1 MTGQPLVSFIVP
13 FGGGLAWLRQA
24 LASCQ
29 AQTEPRWQAVVVDD
43 HSGEPVA
50 ELIGALADARI
61 LLRRLP
67 AGSTGV
73 AAARNLALQ
82 AADAELL
89 LTLDADD
96 MALPERASRCLAL
109 LEPTAPQL
117 IYTRVQF
124 MTPAGRPGPPK
135 PWLEPYN
142 PQLLRLINMITN
154 PGTAFTRAAY
164 ASAGGYYAPELAM
177 AEDYDLYLRMQA
189 AGVAIRAVDEI
200 HVLYRK
206 HRASLTGGRPLPL
219 HQAIMQVRQRLR
231 IAPFPLQL
239 IARYASPQLWQQL
252 RRSRAQRRLWR
263 DDRWPRSLPQALLGW

>member
-13 FGGGLAWLRQA
+13 FGGRLAWLRQA
-24 LASCQ
+24 LCSCQ

-50 ELIGALADARI
+50 ALISQLADARI
-61 LLRRLP
+61 QLRRLP

-82 AADAELL
+82 AADAALL
-89 LTLDADD
+89 MTLEADD
-96 MALPERASRCLAL
+96 IALPQRASRCLAL
-109 LEPTAPQL
+109 LDADAPQL

-124 MTPAGRPGPPK
+124 MNPAGQPGAPK
-135 PWLEPYN
+135 PWLEPHT
-142 PQLLRLINMITN
+142 PQLLRLLNVNTN
-154 PGTAFTRAAY
+154 PGTAFTQAAY
-164 ASAGGYYAPELAM
+164 AAAGGHYASDLAV

-189 AGVAIRAVDEI
+189 AAVAISAVDEI

-206 HRASLTGGRPLPL
+206 HRASLTGRRPALL
-219 HQAIMQVRQRLR
+219 HRSIMQVRQRHG

-239 IARYASPQLWQQL
+239 IERYASPQLWQQL
-252 RRSRAQRRLWR
+252 CRSRSQRCLWR

>member
-50 ELIGALADARI
+50 QLIDALADPRI
-61 LLRRLP
+61 QLRRLP

-82 AADAELL
+82 AADADLL

-96 MALPERASRCLAL
+96 MALPQRASRCLAL
-109 LEPTAPQL
+109 LEPTVPQL

-124 MTPAGRPGPPK
+124 MNPAGQPGTPK
-135 PWLEPYN
+135 PWLEPHN

-206 HRASLTGGRPLPL
+206 HRASLTGGRPGCL
-219 HQAIMQVRQRLR
+219 HQAIMQVRQGLGV
-231 IAPFPLQL
+231 APFPLQL

>member
-1 MTGQPLVSFIVP
+1 MAGPPRVSFIIP
-13 FGGGLAWLRQA
+13 FGGGLPWLRQA
-24 LASCQ
+24 LGSCQ
-29 AQTEPRWQAVVVDD
+29 AQSEPRWQAVVVDD
-43 HSGEPVA
+43 HSGAPVA
-50 ELIGALADARI
+50 ELIAQLADARI
-61 LLRRLP
+61 QLRRLP
-67 AGSTGV
+67 PGSTGV

-89 LTLDADD
+89 LSLDADD
-96 MALPERASRCLAL
+96 LALPQRASRCLTL
-109 LEPTAPQL
+109 LEPSAPQL

-124 MTPAGRPGPPK
+124 MSAAGRPGAPK
-135 PWLEPYN
+135 PWLEPHN
-142 PQLLRLINMITN
+142 PQLLRLINVITN

-164 ASAGGYYAPELAM
+164 TAAGGHYAPELPV

-189 AGVAIRAVDEI
+189 AGVAIGAVDEI

-206 HRASLTGGRPLPL
+206 HRASLTGGRPARL
-219 HQAIMQVRQRLR
+219 HRAIMQVRQRQG

-239 IARYASPQLWQQL
+239 IERYASPQLWQQL

>member
-24 LASCQ
+24 LGSCQ

-50 ELIGALADARI
+50 ELIDALADARI
-61 LLRRLP
+61 QLRRLP

-96 MALPERASRCLAL
+96 MALPQRASRCLAL

-124 MTPAGRPGPPK
+124 MTPAGGPGPPK
-135 PWLEPYN
+135 PWLEPHN

-206 HRASLTGGRPLPL
+206 HPASLTGGRPARL
-219 HQAIMQVRQRLR
+219 HQAIMQVRQRLQ

-239 IARYASPQLWQQL
+239 IARYASPPLWQQL
-252 RRSRAQRRLWR
+252 CRSRAQRRLWR
-263 DDRWPRSLPQALLGW
+263 DDRWPSSLPQALLGW